1 MGSPRLP
8 RVRAR
13 AALAAVAAGA
23 LLSALAAP
31 QAAAQPGSNPDQIDK
46 SPNIELVASLPFQ
59 APFNA
64 GSVGTDLAFSGDFAY
79 AGNFSGFTVYDI
91 SQPTSPA
98 IAAQV
103 LCPGSQND
111 ISVSGDLLVLSTDSS
126 RSDASCS
133 STAQSATIASSWE
146 GLKIFDVSD
155 PRNPQYVASVET
167 DCGSHTHTLLPDDS
181 GENLYVYVSSYF
193 PVATFPDCQPP
204 FDAISVVKVPRAN
217 PAAAAV
223 VDQPVVFPDGGN
235 PGDPVGYRASP
246 QQPGPVFGTVE
257 TSGCHDIT
265 VYPSKDLAAGACM
278 GDGVLFD
285 ISDPERPVVTERV
298 TDDENFFFWHSAT
311 FNNAG
316 TKVVFTDELFGGV
329 GAGCTAAIGPTIGA
343 DAIYSVLG
351 HGSADPALV
360 RRGFFKIPRAQGDA
374 ENCVAHNGSL
384 IPVPGRDIMVQAW
397 YQGGLSVWDFTNAR
411 KPEEIAHFDRGAL
424 PGGAFGGIWS
434 AYYYNGYIYSSDI
447 TRGLDVFKLRDRR
460 TDAAERVV
468 TDELN
473 VQSQTRYRQGG

>member
-1 MGSPRLP
+1 MGSPRFL

-23 LLSALAAP
+23 LLSALVAP
-31 QAAAQPGSNPDQIDK
+31 QAAAQPGSSPDRIDK
-46 SPNIELVASLPFQ
+46 SPNIELVASVPFQ

-64 GSVGTDLAFSGDFAY
+64 GSVGTDIAFSGNFAY
-79 AGNFSGFTVYDI
+79 VGNFSGFTVYDI
-91 SQPTSPA
+91 SRPTSPT
-98 IAAQV
+98 IASQV

-111 ISVSGDLLVLSTDSS
+111 ISVSGNLLVLSTDSS

-133 STAQSATIASSWE
+133 STAQTATNPASWE

-167 DCGSHTHTLLPDDS
+167 DCGSHTHTLVPDRT
-181 GENLYVYVSSYF
+181 GEDLYVYVSSYF
-193 PVATFPDCQPP
+193 PGATLPDCQPP
-204 FDAISVVKVPRAN
+204 FDAISVVQVPRAD

-235 PGDPVGYRASP
+235 PGDPLGYRASP
-246 QQPGPVFGTVE
+246 TFPGPEFGTVE

-265 VYPSKDLAAGACM
+265 VYPSRGIAAGACM

-285 ISDPERPVVTERV
+285 ISDPARPRVTERV

-311 FNNAG
+311 FNNNG

-329 GAGCTAAIGPTIGA
+329 GAACTPAIGETLGA

-351 HGSADPALV
+351 RGNDPTLV
-360 RRGFFKIPRAQGDA
+360 RRGFYKIPRAQGDA

-397 YQGGLSVWDFTNAR
+397 YQGGLSVWDFTNPR
-411 KPEEIAHFDRGAL
+411 RPEEIAHFDRGAL
-424 PGGAFGGIWS
+424 PDGAFGGSWS
-434 AYYYNGYIYSSDI
+434 AYWYNGYIYSSDI
-447 TRGLDVFKLRDRR
+447 TRGLEVFELRDRR
-460 TDAAERVV
+460 TDVAKRVR

-473 VQSQTRYRQGG
+473 VQSQTRYRLGG